1 MAMSSS
7 PPPLSL
13 LLCVSLL
20 LSSTVQQPPSTQA
33 QQQAVQAPD
42 PSFMFGWLNNK
53 WAYTAGDT
61 AVIQVMSLDLRA
73 AAAVRASLSFTFSV
87 NGKEGNSR
95 YVTDVAANIGAD
107 PNAWTISFV
116 PLRAGNFAALVGEKR
131 FVAAEWPLTFTVAAA
146 GVHPSASRTSWTFP
160 GRRVVAGSRAFISIA
175 PRDAFGNGIARGPD
189 MPVYFRV
196 SGSYLNGSAVELW
209 DFHYNGWTEDG
220 RIGVEFRSNVAGDLL
235 VHVYGDDRELRDSPL
250 MLTVNP
256 VSTCSWK
263 HGINT
268 LQLSSKLEMFIYQRD
283 SFGNTVLD
291 IHPFDAQVVDKASNL
306 SIPIVDLAMEA
317 VGDGVQL
324 LSFNVVEA
332 GQFFLT
338 VFDAQLD
345 ERVSNT
351 VHMFDVF
358 VGYCDGSNSFAN
370 GSGLSNSIAGSAS
383 SFSVFLLDHYRIPSP
398 VETARLQVKILGKN
412 ATSYADP
419 IITPAREPNGPAG
432 HKEIIAGNSNVQTS
446 KFNVSYTPR
455 IAGEYEIWVLCG
467 NIVLN
472 GGNPYAMTV
481 LPGAVNM
488 SLSSVVKFDPKV
500 KLSVENEVVVR
511 LVDSFMNPVVSFKSK
526 LKFQLISA
534 SITSTTSFVAKEF
547 VDNGDGSYTARYMA
561 RGLGSYGICVL
572 YEDKQLTPCPF
583 DVTVL
588 ADEYFSDVKN
598 DTVSVWED
606 ESISFDVLSNDRSAG
621 SKVEIAN
628 SSSPLHGSVLQ
639 SSKTYRYTP
648 FEGFFGNDS
657 FTYTICDEHNNVVT
671 ATVFISVLCR
681 PPQFISLPDKLH
693 VTEDT
698 ISPLFGGFPG
708 MKMVYSDTTENISV
722 TVTAQ
727 SGSVFFDPVRIK
739 LQQLSDDVLSIDSRG
754 RGGKDLMLQGTIEV
768 VNDALQFLLYS
779 GNEDFHGNDVISLHA
794 SSRNGV
800 RRTQF
805 PTFVEP
811 INDPPVILAPSSIFL
826 SGNQSMEGHKIFD
839 KHRDTFQFSIVEPDL
854 HNFPGNKSSFFLVL
868 SLEVLE
874 GTLTTTLPSS
884 AIATASMKTEGVNGW
899 QTLQT
904 YVTIAN
910 HFVLKGTAIRFRG
923 SVQDCNNAM
932 QQLHYRGPR
941 HGTTLSITVNDQG
954 NHGCYPDC
962 SERMTM
968 PLTTAKTIR
977 LVPVIKTKH
986 VNSRRTILFR
996 WLAAAGIVIML
1007 CLGCV
1012 LMCCLCKCMRA
1023 LKSQRRYKIYGKIRT
1038 TEQTPFRQHMGASP
1052 SQCADAGYCPATATV
1067 PQLGANRST
1076 LRQRSPR
1083 SCRQELE
1090 LQPVSGTINNRN
1102 EDSLPVTD
1110 KDK

>member
-1 MAMSSS
+1 M
-7 PPPLSL
+7 
-13 LLCVSLL
+13 
-20 LSSTVQQPPSTQA
+20 
-33 QQQAVQAPD
+33 
-42 PSFMFGWLNNK
+42 
-53 WAYTAGDT
+53 
-61 AVIQVMSLDLRA
+61 
-73 AAAVRASLSFTFSV
+73 
-87 NGKEGNSR
+87 
-95 YVTDVAANIGAD
+95 
-107 PNAWTISFV
+107 
-116 PLRAGNFAALVGEKR
+116 
-131 FVAAEWPLTFTVAAA
+131 
-146 GVHPSASRTSWTFP
+146 HPSASRASWTFP
-160 GRRVVAGSRAFISIA
+160 GRRVVAGSRAFLSIF
-175 PRDAFGNGIARGPD
+175 PRDAFSNAIARGPD
-189 MPVYFRV
+189 MPDYFRV

-220 RIGVEFRSNVAGDLL
+220 RIGVEFRSSVAGDLL
-235 VHVYGDDRELRDSPL
+235 VHVYGDGRELRDSPL
-250 MLTVNP
+250 LLTVNP
-256 VSTCSWK
+256 GVLNIAVSTCSWK

-268 LQLSSKLEMFIYQRD
+268 LQVSSKLEIFIYQRD
-283 SFGNTVLD
+283 SFGNIVPD

-306 SIPIVDLAMEA
+306 TIPIVDLAMEA
-317 VGDGVQL
+317 VADGVQL

-332 GQFFLT
+332 GQFSLT
-338 VFDAQLD
+338 IFDAPLD

-358 VGYCDGSNSFAN
+358 VGYCNGSNSFAN
-370 GSGLSNSIAGSAS
+370 GSGLANSSAGSTS

-398 VETARLQVKILGKN
+398 VETARMQVKILGKN

-419 IITPAREPNGPAG
+419 IITPGRESNGPAG
-432 HKEIIAGNSNVQTS
+432 HQEAIAGNSNVQTS

-481 LPGAVNM
+481 LPGAINM

-547 VDNGDGSYTARYMA
+547 VDNGDGSYTAHYVA

-606 ESISFDVLSNDRSAG
+606 ESTSFDVLSNDRIAG

-628 SSSPLHGSVLQ
+628 SSSPLHGSVQ
-639 SSKTYRYTP
+639 FSKTYRYTP

-657 FTYTICDEHNNVVT
+657 FSYTVCDEHNNVVT

-698 ISPLFGGFPG
+698 ISPLFAGFPG
-708 MKMVYSDTTENISV
+708 MKMVYSDATENISV
-722 TVTAQ
+722 TVTAE

-739 LQQLSDDVLSIDSRG
+739 LQQLSDSILSISSKG
-754 RGGKDLMLQGTIEV
+754 TGGKDLMLQGTIEV
-768 VNDALQFLLYS
+768 VNDALKYLLYS

-800 RRTQF
+800 RKTQF

-854 HNFPGNKSSFFLVL
+854 HNFPENKSSFFLVL

-874 GTLTTTLPSS
+874 GTLATTLPSS
-884 AIATASMKTEGVNGW
+884 AIAAASMKTEGIDGW
-899 QTLQT
+899 QSLQT

-910 HFVLKGTAIRFRG
+910 HFVLKGTAIRFHG
-923 SVQDCNNAM
+923 SVQGCNNAM
-932 QQLHYRGPR
+932 QQLHYKGPR
-941 HGTTLSITVNDQG
+941 HGTTLSITVNDLG

-968 PLTTAKTIR
+968 PLTTAKTVR

-1023 LKSQRRYKIYGKIRT
+1023 LKSTRRYKIYGKIRT
-1038 TEQTPFRQHMGASP
+1038 TEKTPFRQNMGASP
-1052 SQCADAGYCPATATV
+1052 SQCEEVGYCPATATV
-1067 PQLGANRST
+1067 PKLGANRST

-1083 SCRQELE
+1083 SCKQELE
-1090 LQPVSGTINNRN
+1090 LQPVSGTMSNRN
-1102 EDSLPVTD
+1102 EESLPVTD